1 MKAVIQRVDF
11 VKVII
16 DEQLHSSIGKGLLV
30 LLGVMKDDVTE
41 IATKLARKIIDLR
54 IFEDE
59 QDKMNLSVKDIDGEV
74 MVISQF
80 TLCTDNEKSGN
91 RPSFSLAEEPERA
104 KTLYE
109 YFIRECCNYYNSKRI
124 KSGIFGAMMRIELVN
139 NGPVT
144 IILEK

>member
-1 MKAVIQRVDF
+1 MKAVIQRVDS

-16 DEQLHSSIGKGLLV
+16 DDRLHSSIGKGLLV
-30 LLGVMKDDVTE
+30 LVGVMKGDVPE
-41 IATKLARKIIDLR
+41 VVTKLAHKIIDLR

-59 QDKMNLSVKDIDGEV
+59 QDKMNLSVKDIGGEV
-74 MVISQF
+74 MIISQF

-91 RPSFSLAEEPERA
+91 RPSFSFAEVPERA
-104 KTLYE
+104 KVLYGH
-109 YFIRECCNYYNSKRI
+109 FIRECCNYYNIKKV
-124 KSGIFGAMMRIELVN
+124 KSGIFGAMMKIELIN